1 MTERAKPQ
9 DADARPGK
17 AAEHH
22 ALPTPRE
29 VEDKIAKRRP
39 MVTGRARSGAS

>member
-1 MTERAKPQ
+1 MTERAKSQ